1 MSVRASMF
9 FHLLKRGLLGR
20 GNRPLIAFIA
30 LSVAATM
37 ITAML
42 SLYYGLEN
50 KLNRDFR
57 SYGANI
63 TVTAPDSQSLPADA
77 QERVRSALGAEAI
90 VAPSAFAVAHTS
102 GGEAMIV
109 VGTEID
115 QVRRLNSWWSVSN
128 WPTGDNQALVG
139 ARAESHLQRS
149 QDNFDF
155 DFAGHKLHLRQAGT
169 LETGSEE
176 EDRVYIPLSSFE
188 RWTRI
193 GPSLMEISTA
203 GSRDQI
209 MAAVS
214 RLQSAFPGMQVRPVR
229 QLLQAQGAVVSR
241 MRSVMLASTLLIA
254 LTVTLCVFSTL
265 TSSVLERRRDFAVM
279 KAIGSS
285 QLTVNALFAG
295 EALTIALCAALT
307 GYALGSGVAAWISQ
321 ANFHAVVAPQLG
333 VLPLVMLADV
343 VLALLAAMVP
353 LARLQHIEPAGILKG
368 E

>member
-1 MSVRASMF
+1 M
-9 FHLLKRGLLGR
+9 
-20 GNRPLIAFIA
+20 
-30 LSVAATM
+30 
-37 ITAML
+37 
-42 SLYYGLEN
+42 
-50 KLNRDFR
+50 
-57 SYGANI
+57 
-63 TVTAPDSQSLPADA
+63 
-77 QERVRSALGAEAI
+77 
-90 VAPSAFAVAHTS
+90 
-102 GGEAMIV
+102 
-109 VGTEID
+109 
-115 QVRRLNSWWSVSN
+115 
-128 WPTGDNQALVG
+128 
-139 ARAESHLQRS
+139 
-149 QDNFDF
+149 
-155 DFAGHKLHLRQAGT
+155 
-169 LETGSEE
+169 
-176 EDRVYIPLSSFE
+176 
-188 RWTRI
+188 
-193 GPSLMEISTA
+193 
-203 GSRDQI
+203 
-209 MAAVS
+209 
-214 RLQSAFPGMQVRPVR
+214 
-229 QLLQAQGAVVSR
+229 SR